1 MQAIRKLRLCVLAYM
16 KTIFKDLL
24 KGSHTMKYLQLIYLI
39 PYKILKNVILNYYHL
54 VGLYYFKYKWG
65 QLNKH
70 NFTSVSKPFDLKR
83 VRVGKM
89 TYGQLN
95 VMSYHDID
103 TTLTIGNYCS
113 IAGNVKF
120 FLDGEHC
127 VDTISTFPFK
137 YYYTDS
143 DEVDNVTKG
152 SIVIGDDVWIGHSAT
167 ILSGV
172 TIGQGAVIAAGA
184 LVCKDVPPYAI
195 VGGVPA
201 KVLKYRASE
210 KLREK
215 LINVDFSKFDDKF
228 IKENIDLL
236 YKTIDDDTNLDW
248 LPYKKK

>member
-1 MQAIRKLRLCVLAYM
+1 M
-16 KTIFKDLL
+16 KLL
-24 KGSHTMKYLQLIYLI
+24 KLISLLVVI
-39 PYKILKNVILNYYHL
+39 PYKLLKKVIVHYYNL
-54 VGLYYFKYKWG
+54 VGLYYFKYKWR
-65 QLNKH
+65 QLNSH
-70 NFTSVSKPFDLKR
+70 NFTSVSKPFDLNR
-83 VRVGKM
+83 VSVGKM
-89 TYGQLN
+89 TYGQIN

-103 TTLTIGNYCS
+103 TTLTIGSFCS

-127 VDTISTFPFK
+127 VDTVSTFPFK
-137 YYYTDS
+137 YYYTES

-152 SIVIGDDVWIGHSAT
+152 SIVVGDDVWIGHSST

-201 KVLKYRASE
+201 KVIKYRVSE
-210 KLREK
+210 KLRAK
-215 LINVDFSKFDDKF
+215 LLNIDFSKFDDKF
-228 IKENIDLL
+228 VIEHIDLL
-236 YKTIDDDTNLDW
+236 YKPIEVNTNLDW

>member
-1 MQAIRKLRLCVLAYM
+1 MKLY
-16 KTIFKDLL
+16 KIFLL
-24 KGSHTMKYLQLIYLI
+24 IAVI
-39 PYKILKNVILNYYHL
+39 PYKLLKKVFLHYYHL
-54 VGLYYFKYKWG
+54 VGLYYFKYKWR
-65 QLNKH
+65 QLNTH

-152 SIVIGDDVWIGHSAT
+152 SIVVGDDVWIGHSAT

-172 TIGQGAVIAAGA
+172 TVGQGAVIAAGA

-201 KVLKYRASE
+201 KVIKYRVSE

-215 LINVDFSKFDDKF
+215 LLKLDFLKFDDNF
-228 IKENIDLL
+228 VKEHIDLL

>member
-1 MQAIRKLRLCVLAYM
+1 
-16 KTIFKDLL
+16 
-24 KGSHTMKYLQLIYLI
+24 MKYFQTIYLI
-39 PYKILKNVILNYYHL
+39 PYKLLKKVILHYYHIVDL
-54 VGLYYFKYKWG
+54 NFFKFKWR

-70 NFTSVSKPFDLKR
+70 NFTSAINHFNPNR

-95 VMSYHDID
+95 VMSYHDIS
-103 TTLTIGNYCS
+103 TTLTIGSFCS

-127 VDTISTFPFK
+127 VNTVSTFPFK
-137 YYYTDS
+137 YYYTES

-152 SIVIGDDVWIGHSAT
+152 AIVVGDDVWIGDSAT

-201 KVLKYRASE
+201 KVMKYRANE

-215 LINVDFSKFDDKF
+215 LINIDFTKFDDKF
-228 IKENIDLL
+228 VKEHIDLL
-236 YKTIDDDTNLDW
+236 YKTIDDKTNLDW

>member
-1 MQAIRKLRLCVLAYM
+1 MTLTFILHSHHVKGFIMKLY
-16 KTIFKDLL
+16 KIFLL
-24 KGSHTMKYLQLIYLI
+24 IAVI
-39 PYKILKNVILNYYHL
+39 PYKLLKKVFLHYYHL
-54 VGLYYFKYKWG
+54 VGLYYFKYKWR
-65 QLNKH
+65 QLNTH

-152 SIVIGDDVWIGHSAT
+152 SIVVGDDVWIGHSAT

-172 TIGQGAVIAAGA
+172 TVGQGAVIAAGA

-201 KVLKYRASE
+201 KVIKYRVSE

-215 LINVDFSKFDDKF
+215 LLKLDFLKFDDNF
-228 IKENIDLL
+228 VKEHIDLL

>member
-1 MQAIRKLRLCVLAYM
+1 MNLKLISQIALLPCM
-16 KTIFKDLL
+16 LL
-24 KGSHTMKYLQLIYLI
+24 KK
-39 PYKILKNVILNYYHL
+39 VIMHYYHFI
-54 VGLYYFKYKWG
+54 VLYYFKYKWR
-65 QLNKH
+65 QLNSH
-70 NFTSVSKPFDLKR
+70 NFTTISKPVDLKR
-83 VRVGKM
+83 VNVGKM
-89 TYGQLN
+89 TYGLLN

-103 TTLTIGNYCS
+103 TTLTIGSFCS

-127 VDTISTFPFK
+127 VDTVSTFPFK
-137 YYYTDS
+137 YYYTES
-143 DEVDNVTKG
+143 DEVDDVTKG
-152 SIVIGDDVWIGHSAT
+152 SIVVEDDVWIGHSAT

-201 KVLKYRASE
+201 KVIKYRASE

-228 IKENIDLL
+228 VKDHLDML
-236 YKTIDDDTNLDW
+236 YKSIDDNSNLDW
-248 LPYKKK
+248 LPFKKKK

>member
-1 MQAIRKLRLCVLAYM
+1 MKLY
-16 KTIFKDLL
+16 KIFLL
-24 KGSHTMKYLQLIYLI
+24 IAVI
-39 PYKILKNVILNYYHL
+39 PYKLLKKVFLHYYHL
-54 VGLYYFKYKWG
+54 VGLYYFKYKWR
-65 QLNKH
+65 QLNTH

-127 VDTISTFPFK
+127 VDTVSTFPFK

-152 SIVIGDDVWIGHSAT
+152 SIVVGDDVWIGHSAT

-172 TIGQGAVIAAGA
+172 TVGQGAVIAAGA

-201 KVLKYRASE
+201 KVIKYRVSE

-215 LINVDFSKFDDKF
+215 LLKLDFLKFDDNF
-228 IKENIDLL
+228 VKEHIDLL

>member
-1 MQAIRKLRLCVLAYM
+1 MTLTFILHSHHVKGFIMKLY
-16 KTIFKDLL
+16 KIFLL
-24 KGSHTMKYLQLIYLI
+24 IAVI
-39 PYKILKNVILNYYHL
+39 PYKLLKKVFLHYYHI
-54 VGLYYFKYKWG
+54 VGLYYFKYKWR

-103 TTLTIGNYCS
+103 TTLTIGSFCS

-127 VDTISTFPFK
+127 VDTVSSFPFK
-137 YYYTDS
+137 YYYTNS

-152 SIVIGDDVWIGHSAT
+152 SIVVEDDVWIGHSAT

-195 VGGVPA
+195 VGGVPS
-201 KVLKYRASE
+201 KVIKYRASE

-215 LINVDFSKFDDKF
+215 LLNIDFSKFDDKF
-228 IKENIDLL
+228 IKEHIDLL
-236 YKTIDDDTNLDW
+236 YKPIDDNTNLDW

>member
-1 MQAIRKLRLCVLAYM
+1 MKLY
-16 KTIFKDLL
+16 KIFLL
-24 KGSHTMKYLQLIYLI
+24 IAVI
-39 PYKILKNVILNYYHL
+39 PYKLLKKVFLHYYHL
-54 VGLYYFKYKWG
+54 VGLYYFKYKWR
-65 QLNKH
+65 QLNNH
-70 NFTSVSKPFDLKR
+70 NFTSVSKPFDLNR
-83 VRVGKM
+83 VKVGKM

-95 VMSYHDID
+95 IMSYHDID
-103 TTLTIGNYCS
+103 TTLTIGNFCS

-127 VDTISTFPFK
+127 VDTVSTFPFK

-152 SIVIGDDVWIGHSAT
+152 SIVVGDDVWIGHSAT

-195 VGGVPA
+195 VGGVPS
-201 KVLKYRASE
+201 KVIKYRASE

-215 LINVDFSKFDDKF
+215 LLNIDFSKFDDKF
-228 IKENIDLL
+228 IKEHIDLL
-236 YKTIDDDTNLDW
+236 YKPIDDNTNLDW

>member
-1 MQAIRKLRLCVLAYM
+1 MKL
-16 KTIFKDLL
+16 FK
-24 KGSHTMKYLQLIYLI
+24 LISLIVVI
-39 PYKILKNVILNYYHL
+39 PYKLLKKVILHYYNL
-54 VGLYYFKYKWG
+54 VVLYFFKYKWR
-65 QLNKH
+65 QLNNH

-95 VMSYHDID
+95 VMSYHDIN
-103 TTLTIGNYCS
+103 TTLTIGSFCS

-127 VDTISTFPFK
+127 VDTVSTFPFK

-152 SIVIGDDVWIGHSAT
+152 SIVVGDDVWIGHSAT

-172 TIGQGAVIAAGA
+172 SIGQGAVIAAGA

-201 KVLKYRASE
+201 KVIKYRASE

-215 LINVDFSKFDDKF
+215 LLKIDFSKFDDNF
-228 IKENIDLL
+228 VKEHLDML
-236 YKTIDDDTNLDW
+236 YKSIDDNSNLDW
-248 LPYKKK
+248 LPFKKKNKQR

>member
-1 MQAIRKLRLCVLAYM
+1 
-16 KTIFKDLL
+16 
-24 KGSHTMKYLQLIYLI
+24 MKYLQLIYLI
-39 PYKILKNVILNYYHL
+39 PYKLLKKVILHYYNL
-54 VGLYYFKYKWG
+54 VGLYYFKYKWR
-65 QLNKH
+65 QLNSH
-70 NFTSVSKPFDLKR
+70 NFTSVSKTFDLNR
-83 VRVGKM
+83 VSVGKM

-103 TTLTIGNYCS
+103 TTLTIGNFCS
-113 IAGNVKF
+113 IANDVKF

-127 VDTISTFPFK
+127 VDTVSTFPFK
-137 YYYTDS
+137 YFYTDS

-152 SIVIGDDVWIGHSAT
+152 SIVVGDDVWIGHSAT

-184 LVCKDVPPYAI
+184 LVCKDIPPYAI

-201 KVLKYRASE
+201 KVIKYRVSE

-215 LINVDFSKFDDKF
+215 LLNIDFSKFDDKF
-228 IKENIDLL
+228 VKDHLDLL
-236 YKTIDDDTNLDW
+236 YKLIDENTNLDW

>member
-1 MQAIRKLRLCVLAYM
+1 MTLTFILHSHHVKGFIMKLY
-16 KTIFKDLL
+16 KIFLL
-24 KGSHTMKYLQLIYLI
+24 IAVI
-39 PYKILKNVILNYYHL
+39 PYKLLKKVFLHYYHL
-54 VGLYYFKYKWG
+54 VGLYYFKYKWR
-65 QLNKH
+65 QLNTH

-127 VDTISTFPFK
+127 VDTVSTFPFK

-152 SIVIGDDVWIGHSAT
+152 SIVVGDDVWIGHSAT

-172 TIGQGAVIAAGA
+172 TVGQGAVIAAGA

-201 KVLKYRASE
+201 KVIKYRVSE

-215 LINVDFSKFDDKF
+215 LLKLDFLKFDDNF
-228 IKENIDLL
+228 VKEHIDLL